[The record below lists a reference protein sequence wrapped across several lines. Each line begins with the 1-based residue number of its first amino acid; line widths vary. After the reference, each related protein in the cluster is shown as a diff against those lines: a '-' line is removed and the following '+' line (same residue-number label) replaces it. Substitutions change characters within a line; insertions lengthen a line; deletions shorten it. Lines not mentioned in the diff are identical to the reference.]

1 MELTIIKE
9 RCLAL
14 EATEIITRYINKED
28 YQDTKS
34 KMLNR
39 YGAQFKNGEKEK
51 FLERIGLVSKAG
63 EAVCEN
69 LTESAEMEYLFRK
82 HYYGNT
88 HSTLAGI
95 IILNFGDFLK
105 TDIDDYLNSCQ
116 ERWNHL
122 MEQNLCL
129 KGVAYSALSLE
140 NGDRP
145 LKDGL
150 LDDLDKLPYP
160 FEFKW
165 KLYTVLTNFSF
176 YLEQLRDILKSI
188 ELSLKEALLTLEPI
202 VEEMQSFWETHLNEE
217 LIMDLAHSMGL
228 PEENIH
234 NKKIVLQILCMPCDQ
249 AIIDDAW
256 SKECLPVLLGLAIEW
271 APQFIKEQV
280 NVGFLCEELRT
291 IGEDSKF
298 EILKLLQNESGYG
311 QEIARKL
318 NLDAATV
325 SRHLTALTRYG
336 LIYVERKE
344 KRNIYY
350 KLNQNEIRNLLE
362 SLQRIFLE

>member
-1 MELTIIKE
+1 
-9 RCLAL
+9 
-14 EATEIITRYINKED
+14 
-28 YQDTKS
+28 
-34 KMLNR
+34 
-39 YGAQFKNGEKEK
+39 
-51 FLERIGLVSKAG
+51 
-63 EAVCEN
+63 
-69 LTESAEMEYLFRK
+69 
-82 HYYGNT
+82 
-88 HSTLAGI
+88 
-95 IILNFGDFLK
+95 
-105 TDIDDYLNSCQ
+105 
-116 ERWNHL
+116 

-176 YLEQLRDILKSI
+176 YLEQLRQILKSI